1 MDFDAI
7 FDGKTP
13 AITPEPNPAEAPSP
27 PAEAQAPAEAVAETA
42 PEPQPEPT
50 PAPQTPKDG
59 PMAPVAALL
68 DERDKRKAAEQ
79 RLAELEAR
87 LAQQQ
92 PQETPD
98 PYDDP
103 AGYQAHIA
111 SQVQVQALSLKFD
124 LSESMARE
132 KYGDDAVTAAM
143 EWGAQK
149 AQANAGF
156 RDEFLAQK
164 NPIDWVVR
172 QQQRD
177 SLLSAIGDDDV
188 ETFVRRRAAELGLL
202 AATDAGAGNPSVPG
216 QQQAPRPA
224 PPPRSIASAAS
235 ATGSHREV
243 STGPLAALDAVFK
256 G

>member
-13 AITPEPNPAEAPSP
+13 AIVPEPNPAEATPP
-27 PAEAQAPAEAVAETA
+27 PAEAPAPADVAAETA
-42 PEPQPEPT
+42 PEPQPEPA
-50 PAPQTPKDG
+50 PAAQTPKDG

-79 RLAELEAR
+79 RAAELEAR

-92 PQETPD
+92 PQEAPD

-111 SQVQVQALSLKFD
+111 QQVQVQALSLKFD
-124 LSESMARE
+124 LSESMARD
-132 KYGDDAVTAAM
+132 KYGDDTVTAAM

-172 QQQRD
+172 QQKRE
-177 SLLSAIGDDDV
+177 SLLSVVGDDPD
-188 ETFVRRRAAELGLL
+188 EYVRRRAAELGLL
-202 AATDAGAGNPSVPG
+202 AATDAGAGIPSVPG

-235 ATGSHREV
+235 AGGGSHRDV
-243 STGPLAALDAVFK
+243 ATGPLAALDAVFK